1 MKAPLLPQKQ
11 LMGDESNG
19 RLQRLKR
26 QAHSLGLALCGFST
40 HQGFVSPDPAVR
52 QENVARRGGRRPERA
67 VSPPHLLRGPA

>member
-26 QAHSLGLALCGFST
+26 QAHAPGLALCGFST
-40 HQGFVSPDPAVR
+40 HQGFVSLDPAVR
-52 QENVARRGGRRPERA
+52 QENVGQTLHSIDLAHR
-67 VSPPHLLRGPA
+67 VVL